1 MWFLF
6 AARSFDVNM
15 PKRRLMFIIF
25 AFIAVHWLRIL
36 TTNNDWM
43 WLEVLKFTCSA
54 SLRATSS
61 RPSRTD
67 LPSRLSISRV
77 LNEKCQSRRRQSLH
91 TCDLP
96 NSWWKTFDTSPF
108 ILVILAKF
116 LMKNLSYKGT
126 SPFILVIYQVLD
138 EKPFVQTC
146 KAAYSSPSLRNSL
159 TSFWWR
165 SSASW
170 LLISSSTLRRSPSS
184 TFARYHQMLHHS
196 CRKWKSKGKGYL
208 TSSVNLASL
217 VSALLL
223 LVSSTSR

>member
-77 LNEKCQSRRRQSLH
+77 LNEKCHQSLH
-91 TCDLP
+91 TSGQLP
-96 NSWWKTFDTSPF
+96 NSSYLWS
-108 ILVILAKF
+108 AKF
-116 LMKNLSYKGT
+116 LMKNLSHKPARQRTPLPTCETRWQASGGVPRPPDSW
-126 SPFILVIYQVLD
+126 SPPPLYDVPPLQPLEDII
-138 EKPFVQTC
+138 KC
-146 KAAYSSPSLRNSL
+146 
-159 TSFWWR
+159 WR
-165 SSASW
+165 W
-170 LLISSSTLRRSPSS
+170 NI
-184 TFARYHQMLHHS
+184 
-196 CRKWKSKGKGYL
+196 
-208 TSSVNLASL
+208 
-217 VSALLL
+217 
-223 LVSSTSR
+223 